1 MMLSKLNSGACYFST
16 QSNSRKHFSQRKP
29 NCLKGSAK
37 PFMVWPT
44 SKPAPTACR
53 TCPHLLSHSHRDLL
67 SFSQDST
74 QFHQWTWHLL
84 FPRPGG
90 FFRRSQHVLSL
101 LCCISAQMHCYQNA
115 LHFLLQT
122 QSQLF
127 TQTTLAPLSRTW
139 YFEIATWSKEF
150 HF

>member
-37 PFMVWPT
+37 PFMVWPS
-44 SKPAPTACR
+44 SKPSPTACR

-101 LCCISAQMHCYQNA
+101 TPPPDKSE
-115 LHFLLQT
+115 QT
-122 QSQLF
+122 VPLRHSSVLF
-127 TQTTLAPLSRTW
+127 KNPFSPGLTVVIKQGKTRNSVHSE
-139 YFEIATWSKEF
+139 EIAKR
-150 HF
+150 